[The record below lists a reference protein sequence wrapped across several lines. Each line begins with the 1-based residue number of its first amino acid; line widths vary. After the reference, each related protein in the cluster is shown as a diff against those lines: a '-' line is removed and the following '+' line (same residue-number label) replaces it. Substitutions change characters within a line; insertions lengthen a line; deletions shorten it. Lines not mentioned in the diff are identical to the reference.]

1 MSKSSKRRLAI
12 AAIKNAADNPVA
24 ASCTP
29 AQLTHAAGTATALS
43 TQNSAL
49 PQSLVPSVLSGLSDS
64 GAAVIPSLNS
74 ELSPLNLPSFP
85 SPSTSSLRHSA
96 PSSLLSSAPSA
107 PSCPLLAAARET
119 LIQSLA
125 PDPALAAIT
134 PDQIFIDL
142 PPLPPDLPSAFT
154 GLTTER
160 TTQDSPVPPITPVQD
175 EFADYQAKLRA
186 AMREWSPADP
196 RIKTMLENYAT
207 IMQTVTLERLT
218 TTLPTLSEEAWVKTN
233 AQIIRLHAIMER
245 TNSRHVRQ
253 QREEAAQAR
262 REARELQRKERQAQ
276 KEQEA
281 IARNQRKK
289 DRDGQRRQREK
300 EKSEQAEQKYQLAL
314 RKLELKE
321 RDHIVRER
329 KTSEESQ
336 RAHHNIEKP
345 VSYSTPSPD
354 SRL

>member
-1 MSKSSKRRLAI
+1 MSKSSKRRLTQ

-29 AQLTHAAGTATALS
+29 TQLTQAAGTTSALS

-49 PQSLVPSVLSGLSDS
+49 PQSLDLLVPSGLSGLSDS
-64 GAAVIPSLNS
+64 SSS
-74 ELSPLNLPSFP
+74 ELSNLKSGIA
-85 SPSTSSLRHSA
+85 SSSDSSSNSEISNLKSASDSVST
-96 PSSLLSSAPSA
+96 PTPLLS
-107 PSCPLLAAARET
+107 AARES

-142 PPLPPDLPSAFT
+142 PPLPPDPPSAFT
-154 GLTTER
+154 GLTAER
-160 TTQDSPVPPITPVQD
+160 TTQDSPVPPATPVQD
-175 EFADYQAKLRA
+175 EFADYQAKLRT

-253 QREEAAQAR
+253 QRDEAAQAR

-281 IARNQRKK
+281 IARNQRTK
-289 DRDGQRRQREK
+289 DREEQRRQRE
-300 EKSEQAEQKYQLAL
+300 QARADRAEQKYQLAL

-321 RDHIVRER
+321 RNLKLDEKEKQLENTQHSNFGKSSER
-329 KTSEESQ
+329 
-336 RAHHNIEKP
+336 
-345 VSYSTPSPD
+345 PSP
-354 SRL
+354 SSSVPNSSS